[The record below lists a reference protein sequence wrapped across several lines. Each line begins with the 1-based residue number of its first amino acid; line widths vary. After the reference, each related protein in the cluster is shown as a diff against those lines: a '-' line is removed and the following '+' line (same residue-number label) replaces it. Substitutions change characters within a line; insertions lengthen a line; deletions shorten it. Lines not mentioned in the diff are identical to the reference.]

1 MGSLFRKFGPYW
13 KGFHFGN
20 PGGFSQYNF
29 YKSPISVL
37 MIDTLWVFASYLCGM
52 TYLAKNDVWYMKCAI
67 GEYNCV
73 WKDLTPSL
81 LLAFLTDLHVVMLLV
96 CSNSSV
102 FKSVLTPFFCF

>member
-73 WKDLTPSL
+73 WNDLTLSPACL
-81 LLAFLTDLHVVMLLV
+81 FNWFT
-96 CSNSSV
+96 CSYAVGLFN
-102 FKSVLTPFFCF
+102 FFCI